1 MSTRP
6 VSTARYLTAL
16 ATALPLLILLA
27 GAVQADPPKMK
38 MTTEVPEGIATP
50 DRVETRIGA
59 LTSFDGVP
67 DKETAQKIYDNLDF
81 QHGVQAFLSGIQIA
95 SMHGLR
101 EGVLDFGPPNTTAVI
116 FEDLMDSKAL
126 WLTPNTTNVYMV
138 TWLEMTDEPW
148 VLETPP
154 DVLGIIDD
162 HWFKYVGDFGR
173 LGPDKSKGGK
183 FLILPPGYEGVVPD
197 GYFVLRTNTY
207 GIG

>member
-1 MSTRP
+1 MRTRSINP
-6 VSTARYLTAL
+6 ARYATAL
-16 ATALPLLILLA
+16 AGALPLLILLSGTA
-27 GAVQADPPKMK
+27 QADPPKMK

-67 DKETAQKIYDNLDF
+67 DKKTAQKIYDHLDF
-81 QHGVQAFLSGIQIA
+81 QHGVQAFLSSIQIA
-95 SMHGLR
+95 SMHVMRKGI
-101 EGVLDFGPPNTTAVI
+101 LDFGPANTTAVL
-116 FEDLMDSKAL
+116 FEDLMDSKTL
-126 WLTPNTTNVYMV
+126 WLTPNTTSVYMAS
-138 TWLEMTDEPW
+138 WLEMTDEPW

-183 FLILPPGYEGVVPD
+183 FLIIPPGYKGSVPD
-197 GYFVLRTNTY
+197 GYFVLRTNT
-207 GIG
+207 